1 VTRVRCWGIYREL
14 AHSPGRETDDAE
26 ILRATGRRLEAEGFP
41 VVLRTAEEVEEQ
53 ERDTPPLVFVMCERP
68 RILATLETWERRGV
82 TLVNGPAAIWNTY
95 RDRMLGVFG
104 AAGVPF
110 PESRLVSTSGPPAPD
125 AADSAGVWVK
135 RGDVHNTQAGDV
147 LFASGRREVERA
159 LAALAARG
167 IPSAVLQRHVE
178 GDLVKFYGVRDPGEP
193 GAPGWFQWFY
203 HRDQRLANHPFDAA
217 RLESIACGAAGALGL
232 EVWGGDA
239 IVTAGGEIFVIDVN
253 AWPSFA
259 LYREE
264 AAGRIAEHL
273 SARLRREAGMGVKQ

>member
-110 PESRLVSTSGPPAPD
+110 PESRLVSTSGPPA
-125 AADSAGVWVK
+125 
-135 RGDVHNTQAGDV
+135 RMN
-147 LFASGRREVERA
+147 SGRRDRTKKPIPIEMSSTNQIHRLPRTVHRLAFLSSGGAGTYSSGASGWRTILYLGRIRGGRRGINTLGFRCPGNIPSSAIRRA
-159 LAALAARG
+159 RSSMAARKCSSETL
-167 IPSAVLQRHVE
+167 PSASR
-178 GDLVKFYGVRDPGEP
+178 
-193 GAPGWFQWFY
+193 
-203 HRDQRLANHPFDAA
+203 
-217 RLESIACGAAGALGL
+217 
-232 EVWGGDA
+232 
-239 IVTAGGEIFVIDVN
+239 
-253 AWPSFA
+253 
-259 LYREE
+259 
-264 AAGRIAEHL
+264 
-273 SARLRREAGMGVKQ
+273 